1 MIYFLF
7 LLHEGL
13 FKSSFGPPWLWENSL
28 LRALRLFLLTLEEG
42 AGDDSNGDEE
52 DGDDVSPR
60 RNCFQS
66 FEANLSKQSWPPRPT
81 WINNR

>member
-1 MIYFLF
+1 MMMMFRC
-7 LLHEGL
+7 
-13 FKSSFGPPWLWENSL
+13 SMDSDDDNCDDD
-28 LRALRLFLLTLEEG
+28 EEG

-66 FEANLSKQSWPPRPT
+66 FEANLSKQFWPPRDQDGF
-81 WINNR
+81 